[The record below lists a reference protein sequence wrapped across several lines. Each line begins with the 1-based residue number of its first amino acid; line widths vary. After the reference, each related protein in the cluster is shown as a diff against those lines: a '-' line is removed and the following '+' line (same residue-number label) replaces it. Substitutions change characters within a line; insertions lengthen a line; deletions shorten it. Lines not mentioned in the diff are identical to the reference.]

1 MLLVFHK
8 SIIYT
13 VIKLKFFI
21 LLGIF
26 VFNTVSYKYNLNLEN
41 LSKYNELLSFC
52 YTTHSTRRYLILYI
66 DICSNLNY
74 SNN

>member
-41 LSKYNELLSFC
+41 LSKYNELLSFY
-52 YTTHSTRRYLILYI
+52 YTTHSTIVGT
-66 DICSNLNY
+66 
-74 SNN
+74 